1 MHQSI
6 LDLQAFVQINLWSE
20 NVQVRTQVTVY
31 LLEHLIHKCLFLMVL
46 LFYIDVE
53 CREQGA
59 IFYILYILVAK
70 PFFYFLKEIY
80 QKENHSF

>member
-31 LLEHLIHKCLFLMVL
+31 LLCAWHLIHKWCLLLMVL
-46 LFYIDVE
+46 LFYIHVE
-53 CREQGA
+53 CRVQGA
-59 IFYILYILVAK
+59 IFYT
-70 PFFYFLKEIY
+70 YFKNWLQNDRKAI
-80 QKENHSF
+80 KK